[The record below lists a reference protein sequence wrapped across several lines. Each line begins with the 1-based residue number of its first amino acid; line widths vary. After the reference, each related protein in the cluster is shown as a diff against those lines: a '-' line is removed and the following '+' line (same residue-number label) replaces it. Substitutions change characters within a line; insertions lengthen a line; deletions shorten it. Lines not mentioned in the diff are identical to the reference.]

1 MRYAMNDSRIA
12 LCAGVVLALFSAP
25 AQADTP
31 DTPGTPLTEADA
43 LARAVEHN
51 PTLRAALIELERAGL
66 AVRGER
72 YRYRPTFIT
81 EGGFLHRA
89 TPSLRAGGID
99 TSMTDSLTL
108 SGEITQSLP
117 IGMQLGAQLAFART
131 AQTYVNPTGAG
142 SIKLG
147 PAYGLDLT
155 FSVSQPLLRD
165 LGRAAGL
172 SALRT
177 AEAQRDAASY
187 AAARTA
193 SEVVQA
199 VLAAHWELWYAEQ
212 AVAIQAESL
221 AFTERQLEEAELRA
235 EAGRLA
241 PADLL
246 PFRREVAAIDE
257 ALLSAKTLVR
267 TRALELARQVG
278 MPLQG
283 EGLRAA
289 GPPAAADRAPIL
301 SESLTMA
308 RDASPQLAEL
318 RATVEAARVSAELAR
333 NQARPRLDAN
343 AWLTLSGLADDALSP
358 ALEQVGTF
366 DAVSAFAGLR
376 FEMPI
381 NRTAL
386 RAAEARARLAVDAT
400 EQRLLDADERLA
412 QAITERFQQLE
423 AAQAR
428 IRLVEDTVR
437 YSREAGQAELERFN
451 AGSGIALELLRAR
464 QDLRESELRLVRA
477 QVDLA
482 LVGVDI
488 AHLTGTLLSA
498 RDIRLDARKR

>member
-1 MRYAMNDSRIA
+1 MNDTRIA
-12 LCAGVVLALFSAP
+12 LCAGVLLACFSAP
-25 AQADTP
+25 ALADSP
-31 DTPGTPLTEADA
+31 ATPLTEADA

-66 AVRGER
+66 SVRGEQ
-72 YRYRPTFIT
+72 YRYRPTFIA

-99 TSMTDSLTL
+99 TSATDSLTL
-108 SGEITQSLP
+108 SSEITQSLP
-117 IGMQLGAQLAFART
+117 IGMQLGAQLQFART
-131 AQTYVNPTGAG
+131 AQTYVDPTGGG
-142 SIKLG
+142 SVKLG

-199 VLAAHWELWYAEQ
+199 VLGAHWELWYAEQ
-212 AVAIQAESL
+212 AVAIQAEAL
-221 AFTERQLEEAELRA
+221 AVAQRQLKEAEFRQ

-241 PADLL
+241 PADVL

-278 MPLQG
+278 MPLQSA
-283 EGLRAA
+283 GLQAA
-289 GPPAAADRAPIL
+289 GPPTPPDRVPVLAD
-301 SESLTMA
+301 SLTMA

-343 AWLTLSGLADDALSP
+343 AWLTLSGLGDDALSP
-358 ALEQVGTF
+358 ALEQIGTF

-376 FEMPI
+376 FEMPV

-386 RAAEARARLAVDAT
+386 RATEARARLAVDAA
-400 EQRLLDADERLA
+400 EQRLRDADERLA
-412 QAITERFQQLE
+412 QAITERFQQLD
-423 AAQAR
+423 AARAR
-428 IRLVEDTVR
+428 ISLVEDTVR
-437 YSREAGQAELERFN
+437 YSRESGQAQIERFN
-451 AGSGIALELLRAR
+451 AGAGIALELLSAR
-464 QDLRESELRLVRA
+464 QDLREAELRLVRA

-482 LVGVDI
+482 LLGVDI
-488 AHLTGTLLSA
+488 DHLSGALLGA
-498 RDIRLDARKR
+498 RDIRLDARTR

>member
-1 MRYAMNDSRIA
+1 MNETRFA
-12 LCAGVVLALFSAP
+12 LLACALWAALTTP
-25 AQADTP
+25 ARGAETTADPTA
-31 DTPGTPLTEADA
+31 TLTEAQA

-66 AVRGER
+66 SVRGEQ
-72 YRYRPTFIT
+72 YRYRPTLIAD
-81 EGGFLHRA
+81 GGFLHRS

-99 TSMTDSLTL
+99 TSTTDSLTL
-108 SGEITQSLP
+108 LGEINQSLP

-142 SIKLG
+142 SVKLG

-172 SALRT
+172 AALRT

-187 AAARTA
+187 AAERTA
-193 SEVVQA
+193 SEVVQG
-199 VLAAHWELWYAEQ
+199 VLTAHWELWYAEQ

-221 AFTERQLEEAELRA
+221 AVTRRQLEEAELRL

-241 PADLL
+241 PADVL
-246 PFRREVAAIDE
+246 PFRRELAAIEE
-257 ALLSAKTLVR
+257 ALLSAQTLVR

-278 MPLQG
+278 LPLRS
-283 EGLRAA
+283 EALHAA
-289 GPPAAADRAPIL
+289 GPPAADDRAPVL
-301 SESLTMA
+301 SESLTLA
-308 RDASPQLAEL
+308 QASSPQLAEL
-318 RATVEAARVSAELAR
+318 RSNVEAARVSAELAR

-343 AWLTLSGLADDALSP
+343 AWLTLSGLGDDSLSP
-358 ALEQVGTF
+358 AVEQVGTF

-376 FEMPI
+376 FELPV

-386 RAAEARARLAVDAT
+386 RATEARARLAVDAA
-400 EQRLLDADERLA
+400 EQRLLDAAERLA
-412 QAITERFQQLE
+412 QAIAERFQQRE
-423 AAQAR
+423 AARAR
-428 IRLVEDTVR
+428 IQLVEDTVR
-437 YSREAGQAELERFN
+437 YSRESVQAQVERFN
-451 AGSGIALELLRAR
+451 AGSAIALELLSAR

-488 AHLTGTLLSA
+488 DHLSGTLLSA
-498 RDIRLDARKR
+498 REVRLSLQ